1 MFATR
6 HRWPRR
12 CRPGSTNS
20 VGVDIVIANAGI
32 APMQSGE
39 DGWRD
44 VVDVNLTGVHHTVD
58 VAIPTMVE
66 QADGG
71 AIVLTSSAAG
81 LVGIGGDDPGSLGYT
96 AAKHGVVGLMRAYA
110 NHLAPHSIRVN
121 SIHPA
126 AVMTPMINNEFTRQ
140 WLARITQESDAPV
153 DFGMALP
160 VKAVAAEDIAAAVAW
175 LVSDEAWYITGSD
188 VAGRRGL
195 RQQALTMSRNPA
207 AQTAFGPMVQ
217 AAIEQYEPPERRLVS
232 DDLALSIL
240 PPGQRAMVRA
250 MRWPLLRR
258 LTISAGERAVPGSWA
273 LIACRKR
280 FIDDKLNEALGNIDA
295 IVDLGAGMDTR
306 AYRLVRQSDIPV
318 FEVDLPVNIG
328 RKKAAVQ
335 RAIAVMPA
343 SVHLVPLDFERDDLI
358 TTLTGHGYRPDV
370 RTFFIWEGVTQYLT
384 EDAVRATLGAL
395 QAAPGGSRL
404 VFTYVRRDFI
414 DGVNMYD
421 AAILYKRFRQRQQ
434 VWRFGLDPDE
444 VSEFVAEYGWRLVE
458 QAGPDY
464 YLRNYIRPTGRHL
477 AASQLEWTAY
487 AEKPRIPPRSSRL

>member
-1 MFATR
+1 
-6 HRWPRR
+6 
-12 CRPGSTNS
+12 
-20 VGVDIVIANAGI
+20 
-32 APMQSGE
+32 
-39 DGWRD
+39 
-44 VVDVNLTGVHHTVD
+44 
-58 VAIPTMVE
+58 
-66 QADGG
+66 
-71 AIVLTSSAAG
+71 
-81 LVGIGGDDPGSLGYT
+81 
-96 AAKHGVVGLMRAYA
+96 
-110 NHLAPHSIRVN
+110 
-121 SIHPA
+121 
-126 AVMTPMINNEFTRQ
+126 
-140 WLARITQESDAPV
+140 
-153 DFGMALP
+153 
-160 VKAVAAEDIAAAVAW
+160 
-175 LVSDEAWYITGSD
+175 
-188 VAGRRGL
+188 
-195 RQQALTMSRNPA
+195 MSRNPA

-250 MRWPLLRR
+250 MGWPLLRR

-295 IVDLGAGMDTR
+295 VVDLGAGMDTR

-318 FEVDLPVNIG
+318 FEVDLPVNIA

-335 RAIAVMPA
+335 RAIAVAPA
-343 SVHLVPLDFERDDLI
+343 SVHLVPLDFERDDLS
-358 TTLTGHGYRPDV
+358 TTLAGHGYRPDV

-487 AEKPRIPPRSSRL
+487 AEKTADTP